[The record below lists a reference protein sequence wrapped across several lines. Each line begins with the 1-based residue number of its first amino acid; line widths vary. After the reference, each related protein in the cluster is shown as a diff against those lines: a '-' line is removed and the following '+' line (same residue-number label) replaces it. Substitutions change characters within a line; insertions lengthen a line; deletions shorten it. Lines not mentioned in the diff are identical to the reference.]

1 MLLKVLKHTL
11 QGHIYKCV
19 KYKAK
24 FKWVKSHSFI
34 KKIYQFSSRNGD
46 RDERRELDVK
56 NTVNSFRLLLWLF

>member
-34 KKIYQFSSRNGD
+34 KIF
-46 RDERRELDVK
+46 L
-56 NTVNSFRLLLWLF
+56 TI